1 MTASTAGPP
10 KKSKRAPKLDNFT
23 KVTTEPVEWVW
34 WQRIPRGELVWIDG
48 DPGEGKSY
56 LTIELAARLTKGDP
70 LPGDHRERRR
80 QMNVLI
86 INEED
91 SHTKT
96 IKPRLEKCGANM
108 ERVYWLP
115 MPEEKPFNL
124 DDKTHQELLRDV
136 IKQYKI
142 GLVVIDPADTFT
154 SRNLTKKSEARAF
167 TNPLM
172 FIAHETDTTILLTR
186 HLTKPGEATKNYRPI
201 HRGAGDMSLIGA
213 ARSALL
219 VERDPDDPETTRLLF
234 HTKSNLGPLAPT
246 LTFRIEN
253 DGSGIGHFAWGSI
266 RPDPTPNAVI
276 GRADDKPKT
285 KREEAKQFLQKL
297 LPKHGGQMRHA
308 DIEKQREAKHISRS
322 TLHRAREDLG
332 IQIEGGTGGAE
343 SVWRL
348 AK

>member
-1 MTASTAGPP
+1 MTASTAEAR
-10 KKSKRAPKLDNFT
+10 KKSKRVPKLESFT
-23 KVTTEPVEWVW
+23 NVTTEHVEWVW
-34 WQRIPRGELVWIDG
+34 WGRIPRGELVWIDG

-70 LPGDHRERRR
+70 LRGDHRERRR
-80 QMNVLI
+80 PMNVLI

-115 MPEEKPFNL
+115 MSEEKPFNL
-124 DDKTHQELLRDV
+124 DDKTHQELLRDM
-136 IKQYKI
+136 IKQHNI

-154 SRNLTKKSEARAF
+154 SRNLTRKSEARAF

-186 HLTKPGEATKNYRPI
+186 HLTKPGEATKNYGSI
-201 HRGAGDMSLIGA
+201 HRGAGDMSLVGA

-253 DGSGIGHFAWGSI
+253 DGSDIGHFAWGSI
-266 RPDPTPNAVI
+266 RPDLTPHAVI
-276 GRADDKPKT
+276 GQADDKPKT
-285 KREEAKQFLQKL
+285 KRKEAKQFLEQL
-297 LPKHGGQMRHA
+297 LFKHDGPMRSS
-308 DIEKQREAKHISRS
+308 DIEKQAQAQGISRS

-332 IQIEGGTGGAE
+332 IQIEGGTGGAA
-343 SVWRL
+343 SVWSL